1 MTDQFRVLTEVTV
14 TSGYRCDFRQL
25 CGEGRTG
32 ACEAEKSAHGLRS
45 GWRYVPVSIFC
56 SLVTR
61 GHGDVSTVLKLDLP
75 ELFQNKLFLKKVSTD
90 SSRPR
95 KIQATPCTEF
105 LSGRHSK

>member
-1 MTDQFRVLTEVTV
+1 MKFQAALRRGKNRRL
-14 TSGYRCDFRQL
+14 R
-25 CGEGRTG
+25 
-32 ACEAEKSAHGLRS
+32 AEKSAHGLRS

-95 KIQATPCTEF
+95 KIQATPFTEF